1 MRHVTEA
8 YDLLVD
14 ELKQKIDKAYGEMN
28 AQSDEATMIR
38 VLLVK
43 QLVTYAGKNAA
54 MEVAHLIDR
63 QYNVGFA
70 EWVNEDFADPKNN
83 V

>member
-14 ELKQKIDKAYGEMN
+14 ELKRKIDKAYGEMN

-43 QLVTYAGKNAA
+43 QIVRYAGKNVA
-54 MEVAHLIDR
+54 MEVANEIDR
-63 QYNVGFA
+63 QYDVGFA
-70 EWVNEDFADPKNN
+70 EWVDEDFADPKNN

>member
-1 MRHVTEA
+1 MRHITEA

-14 ELKQKIDKAYGEMN
+14 ELKQKIDKAYAEMN

-43 QLVTYAGKNAA
+43 QLVTYAGKPAA

-63 QYNVGFA
+63 QYDAGFA
-70 EWVNEDFADPKNN
+70 EWIDEDFDDPKK
-83 V
+83 